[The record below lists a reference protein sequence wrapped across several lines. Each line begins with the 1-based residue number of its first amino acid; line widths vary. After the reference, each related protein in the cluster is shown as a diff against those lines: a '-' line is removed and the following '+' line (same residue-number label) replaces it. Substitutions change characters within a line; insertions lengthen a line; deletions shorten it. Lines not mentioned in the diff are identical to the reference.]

1 MGVIGAAFTGATGD
15 AVITAGAG
23 VAIAGSATTTGAATG
38 VAEATTGASFGAVT
52 GAREE
57 PAVATG

>member
-1 MGVIGAAFTGATGD
+1 M
-15 AVITAGAG
+15 ITAGAG
-23 VAIAGSATTTGAATG
+23 VAIAGSGTTTGAATG
-38 VAEATTGASFGAVT
+38 VTEATTGASFGAVT